1 MFLYA
6 DMLIVNCPWFKANK
20 IPASPVLHLAVS
32 TGVNP
37 GSSCHAVHCIPG
49 MPVSLRI
56 NPSCLC
62 SCIRRPGT
70 AGRRHKMYL
79 FLYIS
84 SCSTLLKTE
93 KFFTSFFIFVFSIEN
108 LMVSYSMNEFMSV
121 NTIVPDIIKIS
132 VYVLS

>member
-6 DMLIVNCPWFKANK
+6 DMLIVNCSWFKANK
-20 IPASPVLHLAVS
+20 IPASPVLHLTVS

-49 MPVSLRI
+49 MPVPLQTD
-56 NPSCLC
+56 PSCPC
-62 SCIRRPGT
+62 SCIRRSGT
-70 AGRRHKMYL
+70 SGCRHKMYL

-93 KFFTSFFIFVFSIEN
+93 KFFTSFFIFVFSIEIFKIN
-108 LMVSYSMNEFMSV
+108 YLTLCEFLLWY
-121 NTIVPDIIKIS
+121 TAII
-132 VYVLS
+132 L